1 MLASKLKTLANLGG
15 EAVLDKND
23 KSDIKRMVCLIGG
36 HVLLGLGF
44 VGMVLPVMPTTVF
57 WIGAAACYS
66 RSSPERFRRLVGRGR
81 TGRVIKD
88 FLDHGVISQH
98 GKWAASLGMLFSAVL
113 LLLLPLGV
121 PPTVIGLLGL
131 GIGAGYVVSRPS
143 KVPHVAHLALDRMPV
158 SR

>member
-1 MLASKLKTLANLGG
+1 MSDETLSCAF
-15 EAVLDKND
+15 VVND
-23 KSDIKRMVCLIGG
+23 KHGAKRMAYLVGG
-36 HVLLGLGF
+36 HLLLGTGF

-88 FLDHGVISQH
+88 FLDHGVISKH

-121 PPTVIGLLGL
+121 TPTVIGFLGL

-143 KVPHVAHLALDRMPV
+143 KVPRVAHLALDRLPV